1 MARVHN
7 EKTLNNIKV
16 ARLLEK
22 SAREEA
28 KRRLEFLVDREVAEV
43 HEKLLETVRV
53 AVLEGHS
60 IRQIGF
66 AYGSSDPHTARRI
79 IAEACADLQMEDGTE
94 GMRKWRVFANEND
107 TFDVQVYSIG
117 ESEQSG
123 RATFTIDEDGNNIT
137 AIDGDLWVG
146 IQLYRLGL
154 VPEIVKEYNE
164 RGTE

>member
-1 MARVHN
+1 MARVKN

-16 ARLLEK
+16 HRLLEK
-22 SAREEA
+22 AAREEA

-43 HEKLLETVRV
+43 HEKVMEAVRV

-79 IAEACADLQMEDGTE
+79 IAEACADLQVDEDTE
-94 GMRKWRVFANEND
+94 EIRKWRMFVND
-107 TFDVQVYSIG
+107 DDSFDIQVYSIG

-123 RATFTIDEDGNNIT
+123 RATFTIDPDGTNIT
-137 AIDGDLWVG
+137 ATDGDLWIG